1 MSMLGGPD
9 LDGPVFLHPTTGGK
23 PAGGDDTRSLL
34 DAHRQSLVD
43 CVESAASRQER
54 ILQRLESK
62 FDQLYIRRSRPSPRL
77 RKAKTR
83 DLTVDSRP
91 RSPRVGGS
99 IDDLTAEGNDAE
111 SSTYGRC
118 SSAGLD
124 SASPGTPRF
133 GSLENA
139 LPDTPRAPLST
150 FNTNENL
157 NSVGSDGGHSQQ
169 LAGSRSRT
177 ELVGRTLS
185 SLGDRD
191 EYYYDERPRFSL
203 DSLKELVD
211 TGRANSRLIRN
222 ETRWK
227 GQGESALPMMRTSK
241 MNEMWGDWRKKGL
254 GASLLSMMLN
264 MVHSGTLDG
273 ITGAIIVIDTVVIG
287 IEADYIA
294 RNGTTTKTFFFLS
307 VAFTTGYIMEL
318 VLRVCA
324 SGCQYLHG
332 PDWRWNL
339 FDILIVFI
347 SLFDLV
353 AQMIQSSGGPLSRT
367 LRIIRI
373 LRVARDF
380 RLVRMLRNVREF
392 RKMVFA
398 LAYSLHTLFWSLL
411 LFMSLIFVFG
421 TVFTQVTT
429 DYFLINHQGEYTIE
443 DEDLKNSFGNM
454 EASMFSL
461 YAAITSGRNWG
472 ELATLLQKI
481 HWGVML
487 VFITYLSIS
496 FFGVMNIVTAVF
508 VESAMH
514 SSKHYKD
521 LLVQEKSLDDATN
534 VKHMKEIFAL
544 MDANCDGHISMNE
557 MRRFLMNEGKDLQ
570 RYFQALEISATD
582 TVTLFELLDR
592 DRSGEI
598 DIDEFCEGCI
608 RLRGTAKSFDI
619 NTLLHEQRRLREHL
633 DRFLTHIS
641 KRLNIVRETLQKNSD
656 DEVDYTHSDVVTSV
670 V

>member
-1 MSMLGGPD
+1 
-9 LDGPVFLHPTTGGK
+9 
-23 PAGGDDTRSLL
+23 
-34 DAHRQSLVD
+34 
-43 CVESAASRQER
+43 
-54 ILQRLESK
+54 
-62 FDQLYIRRSRPSPRL
+62 
-77 RKAKTR
+77 
-83 DLTVDSRP
+83 
-91 RSPRVGGS
+91 
-99 IDDLTAEGNDAE
+99 
-111 SSTYGRC
+111 
-118 SSAGLD
+118 
-124 SASPGTPRF
+124 
-133 GSLENA
+133 
-139 LPDTPRAPLST
+139 
-150 FNTNENL
+150 
-157 NSVGSDGGHSQQ
+157 
-169 LAGSRSRT
+169 
-177 ELVGRTLS
+177 
-185 SLGDRD
+185 
-191 EYYYDERPRFSL
+191 
-203 DSLKELVD
+203 
-211 TGRANSRLIRN
+211 
-222 ETRWK
+222 
-227 GQGESALPMMRTSK
+227 
-241 MNEMWGDWRKKGL
+241 
-254 GASLLSMMLN
+254 
-264 MVHSGTLDG
+264 
-273 ITGAIIVIDTVVIG
+273 
-287 IEADYIA
+287 
-294 RNGTTTKTFFFLS
+294 
-307 VAFTTGYIMEL
+307 
-318 VLRVCA
+318 
-324 SGCQYLHG
+324 
-332 PDWRWNL
+332 
-339 FDILIVFI
+339 
-347 SLFDLV
+347 
-353 AQMIQSSGGPLSRT
+353 
-367 LRIIRI
+367 
-373 LRVARDF
+373 VARDF

-429 DYFLINHQGEYTIE
+429 DYFLINQEGDYTIE
-443 DEDLKNSFGNM
+443 DEDLKDSFGNM

-472 ELATLLQKI
+472 ELAILLQKI

-544 MDANCDGHISMNE
+544 MDANCDGHISLNE

-633 DRFLTHIS
+633 DRFLMHIS
-641 KRLNIVRETLQKNSD
+641 KRLNMVRDTLQKNSD
-656 DEVDYTHSDVVTSV
+656 DDVDYFKSDVVTSV